1 MYKAVFQD
9 VLAVESK
16 RQRDEQRD
24 NLAASAS
31 VDPVAAAIMR
41 AQLSVFEEQFA
52 SLHQSMRSCA
62 QLTGVD
68 PLNPSAPPD
77 ARYLQQSEGSSNA
90 PKAADGVAVLAPDG
104 LEIKLA
110 NHLDAQ
116 GGLAKAQQV
125 ESFLQL
131 CAKAAS
137 PERQALLLAVLQ
149 CTTGTMQ
156 LARFVQLG
164 GLKVLRGWLRDA
176 AMSNHTQLTGLVLDV
191 LRELPVTEEA
201 VRVSEIG
208 KAVKK
213 IRKQS
218 PEAETATPA
227 TEDDSAAKDA
237 VASRADALISMW
249 MRVLK
254 DQRTAP
260 AAAPARAAATEPP
273 RKRARPPLPLSE
285 TAAAAEARRV
295 RREALA
301 AAAGSTDSRDARA
314 DIGAVSA
321 SKDSGDV
328 LGSLMGISSAKPP
341 APAPAPA
348 RRTPDSRATKP
359 SNSTRGS
366 LAPADAGGAPWAT
379 DDMEEDTSSPGLDL
393 PQLASFEA
401 MTGSSAAAPKKSTRP
416 KLRWADD
423 EGHALFEK
431 VDYVTEYMRRAEEAA
446 DAAAE
451 AAAAA
456 QEQASATDL
465 SHRDRMRREVEK
477 ERAAVKQ
484 AHESVAREKAQVLEE
499 RRTRLRSMAPRR
511 AWTRPRPLVLAQAD
525 ESAFDSKEVEQQNM
539 RTQRIEAV
547 QFSDSVP
554 PPNPDATDPSL
565 AMLPATMHD
574 VIPDIP
580 LLGAHEAP
588 QPVMPMENYGVA
600 PPMQQMQASLG
611 QLVEVCRR
619 MVNELGLEMS
629 VISAEFSPDGS
640 KVTYYYRSMERVD
653 HRELVRNLHATTR
666 LHIWMT
672 RIN

>member
-1 MYKAVFQD
+1 
-9 VLAVESK
+9 
-16 RQRDEQRD
+16 
-24 NLAASAS
+24 
-31 VDPVAAAIMR
+31 
-41 AQLSVFEEQFA
+41 
-52 SLHQSMRSCA
+52 
-62 QLTGVD
+62 
-68 PLNPSAPPD
+68 
-77 ARYLQQSEGSSNA
+77 
-90 PKAADGVAVLAPDG
+90 
-104 LEIKLA
+104 
-110 NHLDAQ
+110 
-116 GGLAKAQQV
+116 
-125 ESFLQL
+125 
-131 CAKAAS
+131 
-137 PERQALLLAVLQ
+137 
-149 CTTGTMQ
+149 
-156 LARFVQLG
+156 
-164 GLKVLRGWLRDA
+164 
-176 AMSNHTQLTGLVLDV
+176 
-191 LRELPVTEEA
+191 
-201 VRVSEIG
+201 
-208 KAVKK
+208 
-213 IRKQS
+213 
-218 PEAETATPA
+218 
-227 TEDDSAAKDA
+227 
-237 VASRADALISMW
+237 
-249 MRVLK
+249 
-254 DQRTAP
+254 
-260 AAAPARAAATEPP
+260 
-273 RKRARPPLPLSE
+273 
-285 TAAAAEARRV
+285 
-295 RREALA
+295 
-301 AAAGSTDSRDARA
+301 
-314 DIGAVSA
+314 
-321 SKDSGDV
+321 
-328 LGSLMGISSAKPP
+328 
-341 APAPAPA
+341 
-348 RRTPDSRATKP
+348 
-359 SNSTRGS
+359 
-366 LAPADAGGAPWAT
+366 
-379 DDMEEDTSSPGLDL
+379 MEEDTSSPGLDL

-484 AHESVAREKAQVLEE
+484 AHESVARESASARGAAYSAAQHGAAA
-499 RRTRLRSMAPRR
+499 RCGPGPARSCSPRQTRARSIP
-511 AWTRPRPLVLAQAD
+511 
-525 ESAFDSKEVEQQNM
+525 KEVEQQNM